1 MSESHDPQI
10 VGPDTKPSSEAS
22 IAAAQQTDAPLS
34 PTGDDLQAPK
44 VKIGTQR
51 PGAPRVKTLTDKVM
65 SAEARPSGVKTPVP
79 SIRGNLPDDLEAEIA
94 AALQGASLNDMVDT
108 GGKSTKLVEFEQDS
122 RRPGRII
129 KIYQGDVF
137 VELGPNAQ
145 GVLPL
150 TNFTEDAKVG
160 QIVDVIVGKFNE
172 DENFYGLS
180 LPNRPTIVGDWSQV
194 SEGAVIDVRITGH
207 NKGGLEAEVGNLRG
221 FIPAGQV
228 STYRIENFEEF
239 VGQSMTCLV
248 TEVNVE
254 RRRLVLSRRAVLERE
269 KAAAKEQMLKELE
282 VGQIREGTVRSLM
295 DFGAF
300 VDLGGVDGLLHISR
314 LAWTRVKHP
323 SEVLT
328 VGQGV
333 KVKVTSIDAETGK
346 IGLSLRDLGGDP
358 WVQVPHKY
366 KQGDVIRGPV
376 VRILDRVGAF
386 VQLEPGVDGLV
397 HISEIDYKRVFRI
410 QDFVKEGQTVEAK
423 IMSIDMEQK
432 RVGLS
437 MKAIMA
443 RPEPV
448 SKASPEVEEA
458 EAEPE
463 TPPPPLPSFPEKP
476 QGRRPKKSK
485 VHARA
490 AQAVQST

>member
-1 MSESHDPQI
+1 MSEE
-10 VGPDTKPSSEAS
+10 TTESSLQQV
-22 IAAAQQTDAPLS
+22 AAASAAPQDVAPDSNDA
-34 PTGDDLQAPK
+34 AAEAAA
-44 VKIGTQR
+44 KIRIGSQR
-51 PGAPRVKTLTDKVM
+51 PTNERPTSERVKNVANRMLKDAGGGKPEKISVPNRRHGL
-65 SAEARPSGVKTPVP
+65 SA
-79 SIRGNLPDDLEAEIA
+79 DLEQELAD
-94 AALQGASLNDMVDT
+94 ALDGFSLNDLGAPVGGIPASHT
-108 GGKSTKLVEFEQDS
+108 GDFETEA
-122 RRPGRII
+122 RRKGTVL
-129 KIYQGDVF
+129 KVYHGDVF
-137 VELGPNAQ
+137 IDLGGRDQGIIALAQ
-145 GVLPL
+145 FKEEP
-150 TNFTEDAKVG
+150 AVG
-160 QIVDVIVGKFNE
+160 AVIDVIVGRLNPE
-172 DENFYGLS
+172 EGLFQLS
-180 LPNRPTIVGDWSQV
+180 VPGGTMEAGDWSQV
-194 SEGAVIDVRITGH
+194 AEGMLIDVKISAS
-207 NKGGLEAEVGNLRG
+207 NKGGLECEVAKLRG

-333 KVKVTSIDAETGK
+333 KVKVTSIDPETGK

-463 TPPPPLPSFPEKP
+463 TPPLPLPSFPKKLK
-476 QGRRPKKSK
+476 GGVAKKSGGAEFGLK
-485 VHARA
+485 W
-490 AQAVQST
+490 

>member
-1 MSESHDPQI
+1 MTESFAELFEQSQTSLNNLKSGAIVTGTVEEIRADVVVVNVGLKSEGVIDINQFRNEQGEIEVAVGDI
-10 VGPDTKPSSEAS
+10 VKVALEAVENGFGETILS
-22 IAAAQQTDAPLS
+22 RDKAKKALVWDELETVMDAGEIV
-34 PTGDDLQAPK
+34 TGRISGK
-44 VKIGTQR
+44 VKGGFTVDIREVRAFLPGSLVDVR
-51 PGAPRVKTLTDKVM
+51 PVRDPGY
-65 SAEARPSGVKTPVP
+65 
-79 SIRGNLPDDLEAEIA
+79 LE
-94 AALQGASLNDMVDT
+94 
-108 GGKSTKLVEFEQDS
+108 GKELEFK
-122 RRPGRII
+122 II
-129 KIYQGDVF
+129 KLDRKR
-137 VELGPNAQ
+137 N
-145 GVLPL
+145 
-150 TNFTEDAKVG
+150 
-160 QIVDVIVGKFNE
+160 
-172 DENFYGLS
+172 
-180 LPNRPTIVGDWSQV
+180 
-194 SEGAVIDVRITGH
+194 
-207 NKGGLEAEVGNLRG
+207 
-221 FIPAGQV
+221 
-228 STYRIENFEEF
+228 
-239 VGQSMTCLV
+239 
-248 TEVNVE
+248 NV
-254 RRRLVLSRRAVLERE
+254 VVSRRAVVETENSAER
-269 KAAAKEQMLKELE
+269 EQMLERLT
-282 VGQIREGTVRSLM
+282 EGTIVTGVVKNLT
-295 DFGAF
+295 DYGAF

-463 TPPPPLPSFPEKP
+463 TPPLPLPSFPKKLK
-476 QGRRPKKSK
+476 GGVAKKSGGAEFGLK
-485 VHARA
+485 W
-490 AQAVQST
+490 